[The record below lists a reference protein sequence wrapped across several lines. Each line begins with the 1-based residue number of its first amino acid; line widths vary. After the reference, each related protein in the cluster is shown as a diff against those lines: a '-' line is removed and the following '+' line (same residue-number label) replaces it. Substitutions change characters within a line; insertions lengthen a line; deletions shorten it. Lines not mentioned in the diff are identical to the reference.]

1 MAHICKRP
9 NHEKSARH
17 HRTLRCA
24 HQRLQAINAELDRYL
39 LELSRLEFNM
49 DVEELQAFTQELE
62 ACNDEIQR
70 SAILHQAV
78 EARGIELPFEVG
90 NAASTRNWL
99 ASLV

>member
-1 MAHICKRP
+1 
-9 NHEKSARH
+9 
-17 HRTLRCA
+17 
-24 HQRLQAINAELDRYL
+24 
-39 LELSRLEFNM
+39 M